1 MSSAVD
7 GLRGGKGYGLVVFA
21 YVSYDC
27 VFLNQNVSEIKISGS
42 REIEIISLKI
52 VFRE

>member
-1 MSSAVD
+1 MTD
-7 GLRGGKGYGLVVFA
+7 RGEYKGYGLVVFA
-21 YVSYDC
+21 YVSYDST
-27 VFLNQNVSEIKISGS
+27 FLNQNVSEMKISGS

>member
-1 MSSAVD
+1 MTD
-7 GLRGGKGYGLVVFA
+7 RGEYKGYGLIVYA

-27 VFLNQNVSEIKISGS
+27 MFLNQNVSEIKISVN
-42 REIEIISLKI
+42 REIGINSPKI